1 MQNTEGPVT
10 LAPGVNPGSVGS
22 PGQTGSTV
30 TLARRKTV
38 ETGRSRNRK
47 IPPAEAEC

>member
-1 MQNTEGPVT
+1 MHNTEGPVS
-10 LAPGVNPGSVGS
+10 GVNPGSVGGL
-22 PGQTGSTV
+22 GQTGLTV

-47 IPPAEAEC
+47 IPPG